1 MEDPSTNP
9 AKVQKLR
16 ERAARPSHSMLRYL
30 AENKIG
36 RVQTQ
41 EDRKKL
47 WYEHRYVR
55 YAPSFIGQLKPKMRL
70 WTAALEESQLPL
82 ARLPEIAVCGRSNSG
97 KSTLLNYLCGQESAN
112 VRRFPGSTTELVF
125 WKVGRPAQLCLVD
138 LPGYGYAEASEEKR
152 LQWTEFMLW
161 YIRARKNLKRLLLLI
176 DACQG
181 VKPAD
186 REMIAYLERHSV
198 PWQIIVTKCDKVP
211 SKEIARRLTILK
223 EDLGQYRRMAG
234 DPVPVSAL
242 KRRGMDL
249 LRDGLNQMKVAKEM
263 VKEGIRLK
271 VYDLL
276 EQRRIRNRERRRR
289 KSEKKAA
296 AAASA
301 AEAAEATR
309 AEADVPNEDTEET
322 EDALE
327 TDLHHLLGNWAS
339 SAPPREDLQQSPSIS
354 KAFFSLDDRDSRRVD
369 SFMSSLFPD
378 LEQLRAVD
386 ASPAQVSARDGG
398 GDLDMGS
405 RGAGNLQ
412 AGQPQ
417 PDQEMSTF
425 GDESTF
431 SDDEGEEDL
440 GDIKPEVRRF
450 DFHHNSGETP
460 RRSGKSQGP
469 SGPSWFPG
477 LGPSSSRDQGKPGQE
492 GSAVGLRRDQSRPRG
507 DKVYSEDDFAS
518 PQDYAA
524 GFRRWAPAAPT
535 GGAPGKLMAE
545 IRQRYE
551 REWSMELEDVSQSGR
566 GAPDAAEPQRPARA
580 RASEEPRP
588 RMPFVTQEGLKP
600 IPKGHGKHKVFGK
613 PPARIL
619 KTKRPL
625 DVTKALKLKS
635 RYRTTRKRNTGT
647 GLDWEDAKEQWLTW
661 YSKHKRD
668 WRLVS
673 EADSP
678 KKEDV
683 DAAYETLQ
691 ERRRQRVANLHRARH
706 KGGRARDA
714 NAPRDE
720 SALPEWAGRDE

>member
-1 MEDPSTNP
+1 
-9 AKVQKLR
+9 
-16 ERAARPSHSMLRYL
+16 MLRYL

-161 YIRARKNLKRLLLLI
+161 YVRARKNLKRLLLLI
-176 DACQG
+176 DARQG

-234 DPVPVSAL
+234 DPLPVSAL

-249 LRDGLNQMKVAKEM
+249 LRDSLNQMKVAKEM

-289 KSEKKAA
+289 KREKAA

-309 AEADVPNEDTEET
+309 AEADVPNEDTAET

-339 SAPPREDLQQSPSIS
+339 SAPTREDSQQSPSIS

-378 LEQLRAVD
+378 LKQLRAVD
-386 ASPAQVSARDGG
+386 ASPSQVSARDGG

-405 RGAGNLQ
+405 QSL
-412 AGQPQ
+412 
-417 PDQEMSTF
+417 PDQEPATF

-431 SDDEGEEDL
+431 SDEEGEEDL
-440 GDIKPEVRRF
+440 ADIKPEVRRF

-460 RRSGKSQGP
+460 RPSGSSQ
-469 SGPSWFPG
+469 GPSWFPG
-477 LGPSSSRDQGKPGQE
+477 LGPSSSTSRERGKPAHE
-492 GSAVGLRRDQSRPRG
+492 GAAVGLRRDQSRPRG
-507 DKVYSEDDFAS
+507 DKVYTEDDFAS

-524 GFRRWAPAAPT
+524 GFKRWAPAAPT
-535 GGAPGKLMAE
+535 GWLCN
-545 IRQRYE
+545 
-551 REWSMELEDVSQSGR
+551 
-566 GAPDAAEPQRPARA
+566 AATLLTHGWYLNLQH
-580 RASEEPRP
+580 
-588 RMPFVTQEGLKP
+588 VT
-600 IPKGHGKHKVFGK
+600 
-613 PPARIL
+613 
-619 KTKRPL
+619 
-625 DVTKALKLKS
+625 
-635 RYRTTRKRNTGT
+635 
-647 GLDWEDAKEQWLTW
+647 
-661 YSKHKRD
+661 
-668 WRLVS
+668 
-673 EADSP
+673 
-678 KKEDV
+678 
-683 DAAYETLQ
+683 TL
-691 ERRRQRVANLHRARH
+691 
-706 KGGRARDA
+706 
-714 NAPRDE
+714 
-720 SALPEWAGRDE
+720 